1 MSARIPE
8 WILPLFVLAA
18 LCTASPAHA
27 LPSDRDQ
34 PIHLSADRADIN
46 DHTGVSV
53 FTGHVVLTQGSMRLR
68 ADILTVY
75 HDRNDKITR
84 MVATGAPV
92 RFRELPKAQGEA
104 ITGSARRVDY
114 DVAKDVVVLEQD
126 AELVQGK
133 NRFQGPRI
141 EYDRGA
147 EIVKAGSA
155 GGTGGR
161 VEITLEPK
169 RKGAKPEGG
178 RPGAA
183 SPVPGTKPPAGA
195 PAAGTPAPSPRP
207 PGAAPP

>member
-8 WILPLFVLAA
+8 WILPLFALAA
-18 LCTASPAHA
+18 LFTASAAHA

-53 FTGHVVLTQGSMRLR
+53 FTGHVALTQGSMRLW
-68 ADILTVY
+68 ADTLTVY

-114 DVAKDVVVLEQD
+114 DVVKDVVVLEQD

-155 GGTGGR
+155 GGAGGR

-169 RKGAKPEGG
+169 RKGAA
-178 RPGAA
+178 PGATPPA
-183 SPVPGTKPPAGA
+183 PGAKPPAGT
-195 PAAGTPAPSPRP
+195 PAAGTPAPTPRP